1 MSAML
6 PVSAIRRRFLLPLVS
21 MTLLLGAV
29 SLGEASFAAANASA
43 DTLAVTSSVDSATPA
58 KTADAGAI
66 VTITVTANSG
76 SNKDGAFNDN
86 VTLTSSDN
94 ADKVTY
100 TGNSGTVT
108 NAATTAAASG
118 AATFSVTLSGTAGSH
133 TFTATDA
140 GSGGATSGNE
150 AITDVVVPTKL
161 VVTDAVSGTA
171 ADGGSPTLTVKA
183 EDANNNVDTA
193 YTGHVKLTS
202 SVAADTGISA
212 EATAVAGVATFTPT
226 LKGTGTHTFT
236 AKDESSANLA
246 NGTDPITVTAGAATK
261 LIVTTSDDTASGSN
275 PAKTAI
281 AGATATVTVT
291 AEDAEGSIATTGYT
305 GTVSLSSNSADA
317 WVKDGATGTLTAPT
331 GSGSSYV
338 DGSYGFLSGDNGV
351 ATFTVTI
358 NKAGSDEFEATATGL
373 ETVSDT
379 LTVKAGAMNKFG
391 VAITT
396 TAPKANGST
405 CSAASPTA
413 GTSQCWIDGEPIAV
427 KVTAEDAEG
436 NTVTGYTGTMTLA
449 GSDNDAVTYATA
461 SATNYTFTTAND
473 GVKTF
478 AVKLQG
484 CEELISTDTEP
495 CSDLLTAADTTTSS
509 EKGTTTALVVPGS
522 VVRLV
527 LAAPSSYKTAT
538 GIVSGASTVYTT
550 TPENS
555 YGEPVAPFTDKIHFS
570 SSDEW
575 AQLPSSEPYTYGNGN
590 AAEQDNITLHTPGNE
605 TITVKDLT
613 TKTIT
618 ASTVV
623 IKVTAGNADH
633 LDIFADD
640 NAEDGQTIPVTV
652 AVMDSSDF
660 PVTTGYTNTVTL
672 TSTATNTSYNQTL
685 THTLTD
691 GVHTFDVPVT
701 GCTSGTCTM
710 TFSAADDAN
719 SAHVSQVSF
728 VVHVTPGAVTQF
740 AVIAGGSTAKAP
752 GNATAGTEVTGVSVA
767 AENQYGDIVSDYTG
781 TVHFTSTD
789 PDADL
794 PANFTFNGGPDTSTT
809 CGSSLKITCD
819 NGWGVF
825 NATNEATAP
834 GEITFNTAGTQTI
847 TVKAVNRPTIKGTA
861 KVTVIAAA

>member
-1 MSAML
+1 
-6 PVSAIRRRFLLPLVS
+6 

-29 SLGEASFAAANASA
+29 SLVGAAPAFATG

-58 KTADAGAI
+58 KTADAGAV
-66 VTITVTANSG
+66 VTITVTADSG
-76 SNKDGAFNDN
+76 SNKDGAFTDN

-100 TGNSGTVT
+100 TGNSGTVSD
-108 NAATTAAASG
+108 AATTAAVG
-118 AATFSVTLSGTAGSH
+118 GVATFSVTLSGTAGSH

-150 AITDVVVPTKL
+150 AITDVGAPTKL
-161 VVTDAVSGTA
+161 VLSDAVSGTA

-183 EDANNNVDTA
+183 EDAAGDLNTS

-202 SVAADTGISA
+202 SVAADTGITA

-246 NGTDPITVTAGAATK
+246 SGNDAITVTAGTATK
-261 LIVTTSDDTASGSN
+261 LIVTTSDDTASGST

-291 AEDAEGSIATTGYT
+291 AEDAEGAVATGYT
-305 GTVSLSSNSADA
+305 GTVSLSSSSADA
-317 WVKDGATGTLTAPT
+317 WVKDGATGSFTAPT
-331 GSGSSYV
+331 GTGSGYT
-338 DGSYGFLSGDNGV
+338 DGSYTFTSGPSGSVDNGV

-358 NKAGSDEFEATATGL
+358 NKSGSDEFEASVTGL
-373 ETVSDT
+373 EAVSDT
-379 LTVKAGAMNKFG
+379 LTVKAGAMDKFG

-396 TAPKANGST
+396 TAPTANAKT
-405 CSAASPTA
+405 CSASSPTA
-413 GTSQCWIDGEPIAV
+413 TSGGSQCWIDGEPIAV

-449 GSDNDAVTYATA
+449 GSDNDAVTYAT
-461 SATNYTFTTAND
+461 SNATNYTFTTANA

-484 CEELISTDTEP
+484 CEELTSGNTAP
-495 CSDLLTAADTTTSS
+495 CSDLLTATDTTTSS
-509 EKGTTTALVVPGS
+509 ETGASTAYVVPGS

-527 LAAPSSYKTAT
+527 LAAPSSYKATT
-538 GIVSGASTVYTT
+538 GIVSGATTVYTT

-575 AQLPSSEPYTYGNGN
+575 AELPSSEAYTYGSSN

-623 IKVTAGNADH
+623 MKVTAGAAHH

-660 PVTTGYTNTVTL
+660 PVTSGYTGTVTL
-672 TSTATNTSYNQTL
+672 SSTGSNSGYNAIPTG
-685 THTLTD
+685 HTLTD
-691 GVHTFDVPVT
+691 GVHTFLVQIK
-701 GCTSGTCTM
+701 GCTSGTCTD
-710 TFSAADDAN
+710 TFTAGDGTI
-719 SAHVSQVSF
+719 SQRVSF
-728 VVHVTPGAVTQF
+728 VVHVTPGAVTQL
-740 AVIAGGSTAKAP
+740 VVSAGGSTSKTAGA
-752 GNATAGTEVTGVSVA
+752 ATAGTAATGVTVA
-767 AENQYGDIVSDYTG
+767 AENAYGQIVSDYSG
-781 TVHFTSTD
+781 TVHFTSSD
-789 PDADL
+789 DSADL
-794 PANFTFNGGPDTSTT
+794 PANYTFTGGPDTSAT
-809 CGSSLKITCD
+809 CGGSTNVTCTD
-819 NGWGVF
+819 GWGTFANV
-825 NATNEATAP
+825 
-834 GEITFNTAGTQTI
+834 TFNTAGNQTLV
-847 TVKAVNRPTIKGTA
+847 VKQVNHPTIAGTA
-861 KVTVIAAA
+861 KVTVAAA

>member
-6 PVSAIRRRFLLPLVS
+6 PVSAMRRRFLLPLVS

-29 SLGEASFAAANASA
+29 SLVGAAPAFATG

-58 KTADAGAI
+58 KTADAGAQ
-66 VTITVTANSG
+66 VTITVTADKAASTADTN
-76 SNKDGAFNDN
+76 FTDN
-86 VTLTSSDN
+86 VTLASSDTN
-94 ADKVTY
+94 DKVTY
-100 TGNSGTVT
+100 TGQSGSVTNSGTD
-108 NAATTAAASG
+108 AAVSG
-118 AATFSVTLSGTAGSH
+118 VATFSVTLSGTAGSH

-150 AITDVVVPTKL
+150 AITDKVVPTKL

-183 EDANNNVDTA
+183 EDATGDLDTS
-193 YTGHVKLTS
+193 YTGKVKLTS
-202 SVAADTGISA
+202 SVTADTGISA
-212 EATAVAGVATFTPT
+212 DATAVAGVATFTPV

-236 AKDESSANLA
+236 ATDESSANLA
-246 NGTDPITVTAGAATK
+246 SGNDAITVTAGTATK
-261 LIVTTSDDTASGSN
+261 LVVTTSDDAAT
-275 PAKTAI
+275 PAKTAT
-281 AGATATVTVT
+281 AGTSATVTVT
-291 AEDAEGSIATTGYT
+291 AEDAEGSVATGYA

-317 WVKDGATGTLTAPT
+317 WVVDGATGTLTAPT

-338 DGSYGFLSGDNGV
+338 DGSYGFTTGSNKDNGV

-358 NKAGSDEFEATATGL
+358 NKAGSDEFEASVTGL

-379 LTVKAGAMNKFG
+379 LTVKAGAMDKFG

-396 TAPKANGST
+396 TAPKANVST
-405 CSAASPTA
+405 CSASSPTA

-449 GSDNDAVTYATA
+449 SSDNDAVTYATA
-461 SATNYTFTTAND
+461 SATNYQFTTANA

-527 LAAPSSYKTAT
+527 LAAPSSYKAAT
-538 GIVSGASTVYTT
+538 GIVSGATTVYTT

-575 AQLPSSEPYTYGNGN
+575 AELPSSEAYTYGSSN

-623 IKVTAGNADH
+623 MKVTAGAADH

-660 PVTTGYTNTVTL
+660 PVTSGYTGTVTL
-672 TSTATNTSYNQTL
+672 SSTGSNSGYNAIPAG
-685 THTLTD
+685 HALTD
-691 GVHTFDVPVT
+691 GVHTFLVQIK
-701 GCTSGTCTM
+701 GCNYGTCTD
-710 TFSAADDAN
+710 TFTAGDGTI
-719 SAHVSQVSF
+719 SQKVSF
-728 VVHVTPGAVTQF
+728 VVHVTPGAVTKL
-740 AVIAGGSTAKAP
+740 VVSAGGSTSAAA
-752 GNATAGTEVTGVSVA
+752 GAATAGTALTGVTVA
-767 AENQYGDIVSDYTG
+767 AENQYGQIVSDYSG
-781 TVHFTSTD
+781 TVHFTSSD
-789 PDADL
+789 ESADL
-794 PANFTFNGGPDTSTT
+794 PANYTFTGGPDTSTT
-809 CGSSLKITCD
+809 CGGSTEVTCT
-819 NGWGVF
+819 NGWGTFANV
-825 NATNEATAP
+825 
-834 GEITFNTAGTQTI
+834 TFNTAGNQTLVVKQVNHATI
-847 TVKAVNRPTIKGTA
+847 TGTA
-861 KVTVIAAA
+861 KVTVAAAA